1 MIIQK
6 FSNQVKF
13 FLLNLYYDFLNKNQP
28 EFCTKETRV
37 PAILGD
43 S

>member
-1 MIIQK
+1 MIQK
-6 FSNQVKF
+6 FSIQVKC

-28 EFCTKETRV
+28 DSCTERTRV
-37 PAILGD
+37 PAVLGD